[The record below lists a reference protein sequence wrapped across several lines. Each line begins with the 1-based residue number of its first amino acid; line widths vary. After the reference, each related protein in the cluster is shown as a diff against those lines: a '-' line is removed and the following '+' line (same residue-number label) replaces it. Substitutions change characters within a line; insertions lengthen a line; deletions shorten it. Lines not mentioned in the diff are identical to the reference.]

1 MAADL
6 DMVKAAAVT
15 IFAMI
20 NAVVYVATDVF
31 VNFHFKK
38 TSFLFCYYFFTKAKV
53 LFKKRS
59 ILKNFFINFGDTN

>member
-31 VNFHFKK
+31 INFHFKK
-38 TSFLFCYYFFTKAKV
+38 PPFCFVFIFNRET
-53 LFKKRS
+53 
-59 ILKNFFINFGDTN
+59 FFIQRSSISKKSIIKILQN